1 MAETER
7 DERTEQPT
15 QKRLDEARKKGQI
28 PRSRELNGTAVLLA
42 GAGSIYALGGWLSK
56 QFSALVSSGLTVDR
70 AHATDVNLLIPQLGA
85 GLAQAGKILA
95 PILLLTFVVA
105 LAAPALIGGFSFS
118 TEALA
123 PKFSKLNPIQG
134 FGRIFSARGLVEL
147 LKTMAKFLFV
157 GLIAAGMLWHLEPR
171 LMALGNESLESAL
184 GDTGSMCIKAMLAMS
199 SGLVLIAAIDVPFQ
213 LWDHRR
219 QLRMTKQEV
228 KDEMRDTEGKPE
240 VKGKIRS
247 LQQEIASRRMMEEV
261 PKADVIVTNPT
272 HFAVALRYDEARM
285 RAPRVVAKGA
295 DVIAARIREVAAE
308 HKVPLVEAP
317 PLARALYRNTDLGQE
332 IPASLYR
339 AVAQVLTYVYQLR
352 HGVAPA
358 EPPEIDVD
366 EFGV

>member
-42 GAGSIYALGGWLSK
+42 GAGSIYALGGWLSQ
-56 QFSALVSSGLTVDR
+56 QFAALVSGGLSIDR
-70 AHATDVNLLIPQLGA
+70 AHATDVNLMIPQLGT

-157 GLIAAGMLWHLEPR
+157 GLIAAGMLWSLEPR
-171 LMALGNESLESAL
+171 LLALGNESLKSAL
-184 GDTGSMCIKAMLAMS
+184 GDAGAMCLHAMLAMS

-308 HKVPLVEAP
+308 HSVPLVEAP

-358 EPPEIDVD
+358 ELPDIDVD
-366 EFGV
+366 EFGA